1 MATARQV
8 SIVVPTYNEKEN
20 LENLLERIDN
30 ALKNTPHRFT
40 VLIVDDHSPDGT
52 GDLAERLKSR
62 WPWLNVLHRTKRRGR
77 GSAGVAG
84 FMQALS
90 EGAEWIVEMDADLSH
105 DPAHLP
111 QLLQAMESADVAIGS
126 RFVPGGADLDRPWSR
141 KIITRLAGLYVR
153 SLLKLK
159 MRDVSS
165 GYRCFSRKVLEA
177 IDMEDMISTG
187 PSVVLEMIYKVA
199 VKGFEIKEVPILF
212 RDRRQGN
219 TKLDT
224 VTLLET
230 LVMVLRLRK
239 MRKAGRI

>member
-1 MATARQV
+1 
-8 SIVVPTYNEKEN
+8 
-20 LENLLERIDN
+20 
-30 ALKNTPHRFT
+30 
-40 VLIVDDHSPDGT
+40 
-52 GDLAERLKSR
+52 
-62 WPWLNVLHRTKRRGR
+62 
-77 GSAGVAG
+77 
-84 FMQALS
+84 MQALS

-111 QLLQAMESADVAIGS
+111 QLLEAMESADVAIGS